1 MKNIAVVLCIV
12 LVMLVGTSC
21 VHHYPYEPDYWFQ
34 ALGSEGEY
42 VLTANVERLK
52 NGEGTEIID
61 SSILSNSI
69 ASKASRISLSMVAD
83 EDMAE
88 CRQHFAT
95 ISSKNPEDVKVQKA
109 QIYLDGFKYW
119 DALNDTALRDKIFVE
134 KIINDKSVILTDL
147 NEVKNYLSSRITD
160 EPYYWLGSTA
170 VQGSLEKLAK
180 SKYDGGGFQTAFTKI
195 DNMDADKVK
204 QYLKNLIKNNMIVG
218 LQIIKDK

>member
-1 MKNIAVVLCIV
+1 MIDAGVFTKDAADYNQDVHKIV
-12 LVMLVGTSC
+12 DNYKKT
-21 VHHYPYEPDYWFQ
+21 
-34 ALGSEGEY
+34 LG
-42 VLTANVERLK
+42 VQKLK
-52 NGEGTEIID
+52 NMWKEKTGTESPYDWSRKYIMPII
-61 SSILSNSI
+61 
-69 ASKASRISLSMVAD
+69 SMVAD